1 MRAVKCTRLELRS
14 KSKLGGNSGDV
25 CVEQDVVCDR
35 VNHFEKIIINNQK
48 SAKIRQHTSSIM

>member
-35 VNHFEKIIINNQK
+35 VNHVEKNNHKQPK
-48 SAKIRQHTSSIM
+48 ERKNTATHE